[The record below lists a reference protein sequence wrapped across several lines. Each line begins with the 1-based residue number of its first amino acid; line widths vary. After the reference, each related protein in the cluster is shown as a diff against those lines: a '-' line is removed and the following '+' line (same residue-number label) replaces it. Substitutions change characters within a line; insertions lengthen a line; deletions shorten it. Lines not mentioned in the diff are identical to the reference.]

1 VAPPATPKK
10 FKVRPIP
17 LTEVE
22 VVGLTFKSIPAAVDV
37 IATPP
42 TSANGTVEAAPI
54 YEAAPTV
61 TAGK

>member
-1 VAPPATPKK
+1 MAPPATPKK

-22 VVGLTFKSIPAAVDV
+22 VVGAMFKSIPAAVDV
-37 IATPP
+37 SATPP
-42 TSANGTVEAAPI
+42 ISPTGTVEAAPI
-54 YEAAPTV
+54 YEAAPIV